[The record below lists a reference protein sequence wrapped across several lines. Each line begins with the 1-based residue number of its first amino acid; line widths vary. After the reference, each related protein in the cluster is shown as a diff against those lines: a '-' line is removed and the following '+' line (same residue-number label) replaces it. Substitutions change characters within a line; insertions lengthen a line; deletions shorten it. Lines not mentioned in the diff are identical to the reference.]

1 MGSREYASEDL
12 DRLLARDREMKDKSD
27 DMPPLLQVFNPF
39 SANHYYN
46 CFYSFLLAKE
56 ITVCLNIK
64 FKLKLDNLVPKGI
77 INCVSGLFFFKPNI
91 SCELTNLTSM
101 AM

>member
-39 SANHYYN
+39 SANHHYN
-46 CFYSFLLAKE
+46 CFYSFLLA
-56 ITVCLNIK
+56 
-64 FKLKLDNLVPKGI
+64 
-77 INCVSGLFFFKPNI
+77 
-91 SCELTNLTSM
+91 
-101 AM
+101 